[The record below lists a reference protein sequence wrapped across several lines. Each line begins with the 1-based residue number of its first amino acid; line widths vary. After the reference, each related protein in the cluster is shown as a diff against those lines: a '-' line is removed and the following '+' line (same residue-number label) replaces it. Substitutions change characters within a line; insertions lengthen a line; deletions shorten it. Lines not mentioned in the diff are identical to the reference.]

1 MMDDHTRPDGAGD
14 EQELRTL
21 LHAAVAGLEP
31 SAGSLDRLRS
41 AVPARRAR
49 KRRALVGAAAA
60 ALLAGTALP
69 TALHLGI
76 TGGDGSVSDHSAM
89 AGHGEEAATG
99 AGAGGHGHVH
109 NGTGHPPKQS
119 KGTDTGPGGHGGTAA
134 GSDPTAAG
142 SPTGGG
148 TAGPS
153 AAGGPGGATRATGG
167 PMPPVASPAAP
178 GCSADQL
185 GVQASAR
192 APEADGKV
200 YGSFTVTNVSARGC
214 SVAGPDTV
222 TAASVSSS
230 PSGGAPG
237 VTVVGHTAGDA
248 APGLPDPS
256 VEAPS
261 LVLQPYAAYEVRFA
275 WVPSG
280 MSCPAATPDPA
291 AKSPAGGA
299 PQEQLPGDG
308 TAAVD
313 PEAGRTGSPAAEST
327 GVAVSHTPATAVPGA
342 PAPTT
347 RATIPAAC
355 GGTLYRTG
363 VIPLDAA
370 QKP

>member
-21 LHAAVAGLEP
+21 LHAAVSGLEP
-31 SAGSLDRLRS
+31 SAGALDRLRS

-49 KRRALVGAAAA
+49 KRRAIVGAAAA

-76 TGGDGSVSDHSAM
+76 AGGEGSVSDHSAM

-99 AGAGGHGHVH
+99 AGAGGHGHDH
-109 NGTGHPPKQS
+109 SGAGHPPKQP
-119 KGTDTGPGGHGGTAA
+119 KGAGAGPGGHGGTTA

-142 SPTGGG
+142 SPSGGG
-148 TAGPS
+148 TADPS
-153 AAGGPGGATRATGG
+153 AGGTGGATGSSGG

-185 GVQASAR
+185 GVQANAR

-214 SVAGPDTV
+214 SVVGPDTV

-230 PSGGAPG
+230 ASGGAGG

-256 VEAPS
+256 AEAPS

-280 MSCPAATPDPA
+280 MSCPAASADPGT
-291 AKSPAGGA
+291 KPPAGST
-299 PQEQLPGDG
+299 PQEQLPADG
-308 TAAVD
+308 TAAA
-313 PEAGRTGSPAAEST
+313 EPAAGGAAEPAAATT

-363 VIPLDAA
+363 VIPVDAA

>member
-14 EQELRTL
+14 EPELRTL

-31 SAGSLDRLRS
+31 SAGSLDRLRT

-60 ALLAGTALP
+60 ALLACTALP
-69 TALHLGI
+69 AALHLGV

-99 AGAGGHGHVH
+99 TGAGGHGHDH
-109 NGTGHPPKQS
+109 RGTGHAPRQS
-119 KGTDTGPGGHGGTAA
+119 KDADAVPGHHGGTEA

-142 SPTGGG
+142 SPSGGG

-153 AAGGPGGATRATGG
+153 AAGGPGGATGVPGG
-167 PMPPVASPAAP
+167 PMPPVPSPAAP

-222 TAASVSSS
+222 TAASVSPSA
-230 PSGGAPG
+230 SGGATG

-280 MSCPAATPDPA
+280 MSCPAATTDPA
-291 AKSPAGGA
+291 AKPPAGGA
-299 PQEQLPGDG
+299 PQEQPPADG
-308 TAAVD
+308 TAAAD
-313 PEAGRTGSPAAEST
+313 PAERTDGPAADTT

-347 RATIPAAC
+347 RTTIPAAC

>member
-1 MMDDHTRPDGAGD
+1 MMDDHTRPDGAGE

-31 SAGSLDRLRS
+31 STGSLDRLRS

-60 ALLAGTALP
+60 AVLAGTVLP
-69 TALHLGI
+69 TALHMGI

-89 AGHGEEAATG
+89 AGHGEDAGTSQ
-99 AGAGGHGHVH
+99 GAGGHGHDH
-109 NGTGHPPKQS
+109 AGKGHAAKQPK
-119 KGTDTGPGGHGGTAA
+119 DADAGPGHHGGTAA
-134 GSDPTAAG
+134 DSDPTADG
-142 SPTGGG
+142 SPSGGSTADPSAGGG
-148 TAGPS
+148 TGGVTGPS
-153 AAGGPGGATRATGG
+153 GG

-185 GVQASAR
+185 GVQASAK

-200 YGSFTVTNVSARGC
+200 YGSFKVTNVSARGC

-222 TAASVSSS
+222 TAASVSAS
-230 PSGGAPG
+230 APG
-237 VTVVGHTAGDA
+237 GTPAVTVVGHTAGDA

-256 VEAPS
+256 AEAPS

-280 MSCPAATPDPA
+280 MSCPAATPTPA
-291 AKSPAGGA
+291 SQPSSGTA
-299 PQEQLPGDG
+299 PQEQQAADG
-308 TAAVD
+308 TAAAD
-313 PEAGRTGSPAAEST
+313 PVAQPASPADTT

-347 RATIPAAC
+347 RTTIPAAC
-355 GGTLYRTG
+355 GGTVYRTG

-370 QKP
+370 QRP

>member
-1 MMDDHTRPDGAGD
+1 MMDDHTRPDGGAGE
-14 EQELRTL
+14 EQELRSL
-21 LHAAVAGLEP
+21 LQAAVSGLEP
-31 SAGSLDRLRS
+31 STGALDRLRS

-76 TGGDGSVSDHSAM
+76 AGGDGSVGDHSAM
-89 AGHGEEAATG
+89 AGHGEAAGTDG
-99 AGAGGHGHVH
+99 ADGQGHDHS
-109 NGTGHPPKQS
+109 GTGHPPKQS
-119 KGTDTGPGGHGGTAA
+119 RDADAGPGA
-134 GSDPTAAG
+134 
-142 SPTGGG
+142 
-148 TAGPS
+148 
-153 AAGGPGGATRATGG
+153 PGGAVAGADPATTGSPPGGGRADPSGTGGQGGAAGASNG
-167 PMPPVASPAAP
+167 PMPPLASPAAP
-178 GCSADQL
+178 GCGADQL

-200 YGSFTVTNVSARGC
+200 YGSFKVTNVSARGC

-222 TAASVSSS
+222 TAASLDLSA
-230 PSGGAPG
+230 PGGASG

-248 APGLPDPS
+248 APGLPDPA

-280 MSCPAATPDPA
+280 MSCPAASPDA
-291 AKSPAGGA
+291 ASKPPAGGA
-299 PQEQLPGDG
+299 PQEQRSADG
-308 TAAVD
+308 TAAAE
-313 PEAGRTGSPAAEST
+313 PGGQTAGPAADGA

-347 RATIPAAC
+347 RTTIPAAC
-355 GGTLYRTG
+355 GGTVYRTG
-363 VIPLDAA
+363 VIPLDPT